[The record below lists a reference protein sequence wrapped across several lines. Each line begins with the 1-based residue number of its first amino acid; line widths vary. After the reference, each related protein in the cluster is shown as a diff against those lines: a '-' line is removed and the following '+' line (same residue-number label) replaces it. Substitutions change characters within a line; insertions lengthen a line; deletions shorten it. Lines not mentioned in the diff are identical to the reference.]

1 MHGFVCVAVLG
12 ILPCRR
18 ALGSS
23 AHIDT
28 PFATDTQAADAIAH
42 GVIGFQCRV
51 VVSRG
56 GGDVYA
62 FGSER
67 TQWHGCGY
75 NHVYDTRLHG
85 QGQQEHRTN
94 TSRRTCM

>member
-28 PFATDTQAADAIAH
+28 PFATDTQAADAAAKATDGATGAA
-42 GVIGFQCRV
+42 GVAVSGDRV
-51 VVSRG
+51 VMRG
-56 GGDVYA
+56 VAVAETGGPWCVTHTHTHTHT
-62 FGSER
+62 R
-67 TQWHGCGY
+67 T
-75 NHVYDTRLHG
+75 L
-85 QGQQEHRTN
+85 
-94 TSRRTCM
+94 S